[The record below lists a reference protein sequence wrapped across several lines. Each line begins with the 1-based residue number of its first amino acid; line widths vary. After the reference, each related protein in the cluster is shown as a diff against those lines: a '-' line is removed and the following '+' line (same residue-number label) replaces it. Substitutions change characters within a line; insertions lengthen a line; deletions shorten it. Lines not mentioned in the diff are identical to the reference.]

1 MDFGNAY
8 LNSCIGKISHLT
20 VSART
25 SSLLSSFFILFSY
38 KGNVC
43 IFFYLEKKQRKA
55 FFKRIFYHLI
65 TSHIHCLYSGYN
77 LMTYLYVLFLMG

>member
-20 VSART
+20 VSTRT

-43 IFFYLEKKQRKA
+43 IFFYLEKNREK
-55 FFKRIFYHLI
+55 
-65 TSHIHCLYSGYN
+65 
-77 LMTYLYVLFLMG
+77 LFLKESFIISSLLTSTVCILVIIS